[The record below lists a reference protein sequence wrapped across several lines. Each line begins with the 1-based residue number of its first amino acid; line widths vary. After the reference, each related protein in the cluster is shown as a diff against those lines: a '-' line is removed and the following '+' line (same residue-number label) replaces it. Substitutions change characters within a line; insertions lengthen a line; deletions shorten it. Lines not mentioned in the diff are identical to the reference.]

1 MNPAQED
8 VIILRIAMYYVGIYT
23 YARVFEIGN
32 LSKFYL
38 DDIHNLS
45 FAILIINLN
54 NPGKGI
60 L

>member
-1 MNPAQED
+1 
-8 VIILRIAMYYVGIYT
+8 MYYVGIYITIYDT
-23 YARVFEIGN
+23 YERVFEIGN

-45 FAILIINLN
+45 FAISIINLN